1 MIDKRRENRLACNL
15 SVSVNLRDG
24 LNGPLL
30 AGPAPARLHDISSYG
45 ASLIVPQIRF
55 GNYHLFYSSRDHH
68 PTQVLFVEVSTEGD
82 EPLSIPVRPIG
93 FDRVLCDEAMP
104 FQIGVEFMPET
115 GQHIA
120 MLKKMAAQS
129 KRQQRKSWWK
139 NLLRR
144 LWPPYES
151 NDECDS

>member
-1 MIDKRRENRLACNL
+1 MIEKRRDHRLACNL

-24 LNGPLL
+24 RNGPVL

-68 PTQVLFVEVSTEGD
+68 PTHILVVEVSTEGD
-82 EPLSIPVRPIG
+82 ETLSIPVRPIG
-93 FDRVLCDEAMP
+93 FDRVLCDETMP

-120 MLKKMAAQS
+120 MLKKMATQE
-129 KRQQRKSWWK
+129 KRQRKSWWQ
-139 NLLRR
+139 NLLQKF
-144 LWPPYES
+144 WPPYES
-151 NDECDS
+151 SDDSSS